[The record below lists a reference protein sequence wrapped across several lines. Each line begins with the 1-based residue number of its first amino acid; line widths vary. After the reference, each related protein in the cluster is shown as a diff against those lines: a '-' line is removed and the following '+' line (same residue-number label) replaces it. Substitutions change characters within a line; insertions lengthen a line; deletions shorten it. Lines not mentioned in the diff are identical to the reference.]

1 MLNQSLYIFG
11 SKMAGYLIR
20 LALPYFLVRLLTVSD
35 FGAYRQFFLLE
46 MYIAGI
52 FQLGLTQALYYF
64 IPRDVRNAGAYLL
77 NSVLMN
83 LAVFAIA
90 FTAIG
95 LVSGPLS
102 TWLKMGILRDAFW
115 TLTAY
120 VMIMVLA
127 IACDSFLVA
136 RQRVK
141 AAAFF
146 EVAGQ
151 ALSSLLCV
159 IAAFATRRLDAI
171 LIALV
176 VARAVQLLG
185 MLGYIHWRLHGFRA
199 ERYFFGIGEQLRYG
213 LVLGAS
219 GTIFSLMIRLHEF
232 FVSRYYGTEGFAIY
246 SAGCTELPFIPM
258 FTQSLAAVALGQFA
272 KLEQEND
279 WEGIR
284 RLWHRVLVSS
294 YAVALPV
301 VVGLLLVSKPLI
313 LFMFTDTYAAAVPI
327 FQINTLSKLSLVF
340 NSALVL
346 RAMNRNDISVWA
358 TGVSLAVA
366 PVLLWSGYA
375 VGGMVGIIAANA
387 LVMLICRLGGNI
399 IMNRV
404 IPVRLPYLVHPK
416 DLAAF
421 YRETWTAGR
430 ALIASRRLGAAAPGR
445 PEAK

>member
-1 MLNQSLYIFG
+1 MLNQSLYIFS
-11 SKMAGYLIR
+11 SKMAGYVIR

-64 IPRDVRNAGAYLL
+64 IPRDVKNAGSYLL

-83 LAVFAIA
+83 LAVFGLA

-95 LVSGPLS
+95 LAAGPLS
-102 TWLKMGILRDAFW
+102 RWTRIGVLQDAFW
-115 TLTAY
+115 QLAAY

-127 IACDSFLVA
+127 IACDSYLVA

-151 ALSSLLCV
+151 ALSSVMCV

-171 LIALV
+171 LLALV
-176 VARAVQLLG
+176 ASRAIQLLG
-185 MLGYIHWRLHGFRA
+185 MLAYIHWRLHGFRA
-199 ERYFFGIGEQLRYG
+199 ERYFIGIREQLRYG
-213 LVLGAS
+213 IVLGAS

-232 FVSRYYGTEGFAIY
+232 FVSRYYGTEGFGIY

-272 KLEQEND
+272 RLEQEKN

-284 RLWHRVLVSS
+284 ALWRRVLVSS

-301 VVGLLLVSKPLI
+301 IVLLLLVSKPLI
-313 LFMFTDTYAAAVPI
+313 LFMFTDAYAAAVPI
-327 FQINTLSKLSLVF
+327 FQVNTLSKIALVF
-340 NSALVL
+340 NSALIL
-346 RAMNRNDISVWA
+346 RAIDRNDISIWA

-366 PVLLWSGYA
+366 PALFWA
-375 VGGMVGIIAANA
+375 ANAAFGMVGIIAANG
-387 LVMLICRLGGNI
+387 LVMLGCRLGGNI
-399 IMNRV
+399 AMNQV
-404 IPVRLPYLVHPK
+404 IPARLPYVVRPGELV
-416 DLAAF
+416 AF
-421 YRETWTAGR
+421 YREAWGKVREAATKRLPRGRRTANREGR
-430 ALIASRRLGAAAPGR
+430 
-445 PEAK
+445 